1 MDTRPTLDPRP
12 VREFYDYCLSDSL
25 DSDTYNVAPN
35 ILDAGTTCFDK
46 KRIEESRAGITY
58 MVRQFA
64 RRFRGANGAPFSDT
78 KLDKHDDTWILDEKI
93 QEKIVLL
100 GHAAGLVEYIDSVRD
115 SRGRPNIKVL
125 L

>member
-12 VREFYDYCLSDSL
+12 VREFYDHCLSDSL
-25 DSDTYNVAPN
+25 DSDTYTVVPN

-46 KRIEESRAGITY
+46 KKIDESRAGIIF

-64 RRFRGANGAPFSDT
+64 RRFREANGAPFSDT
-78 KLDKHDDTWILDEKI
+78 KLDKHDDTWITDEKV

-100 GHAAGLVEYIDSVRD
+100 GYAAGLIKYVDTKRD
-115 SRGRPNIKVL
+115 ARGRPNIKVL
-125 L
+125 V